1 MDKRKLQRTGGAS
14 LTITLPK
21 SWIESCNLTHQ
32 QEVNMFTQA
41 SGTLL
46 LKPAPT
52 EKESQT
58 TLNIT
63 SLTEDMITREATAL
77 YIAGV
82 NEIKFESTTITPAK
96 RSQIRTIIQRLIG
109 FEIIDESSEKVL
121 VRNILDIAKL
131 PIGDIIDKM
140 FLVATSML
148 EDAIDGVLTSNQQK
162 THDIADRDLEI
173 DKLYLIITRQ
183 FNAILN
189 DTISEEE
196 LQLSRIDLSYYR
208 TIAQQLERIADHAVK
223 IAETNPPQKNSI
235 TTSIQKSYKPIIS
248 QIFTLMAQ
256 MQPIVK
262 THTLK
267 EAHRILNE
275 NNALEKNIN
284 KASALPRKES
294 QIHTIL
300 ENSLDRVRGYIMNM
314 AEATIDHAVQTK
326 K

>member
-52 EKESQT
+52 EKENQT

-82 NEIKFESTTITPAK
+82 NEIRFESTTITPAK

-109 FEIIDESSEKVL
+109 SEIIDESSEKVL

-196 LQLSRIDLSYYR
+196 LQLSRIDLSR
-208 TIAQQLERIADHAVK
+208 PCRKNRGNKPSSKKFNHHLNPK
-223 IAETNPPQKNSI
+223 I
-235 TTSIQKSYKPIIS
+235 
-248 QIFTLMAQ
+248 L
-256 MQPIVK
+256 
-262 THTLK
+262 
-267 EAHRILNE
+267 
-275 NNALEKNIN
+275 
-284 KASALPRKES
+284 
-294 QIHTIL
+294 
-300 ENSLDRVRGYIMNM
+300 
-314 AEATIDHAVQTK
+314 
-326 K
+326 